1 MKNFILLLA
10 LITITLKLA
19 QIGLVAT
26 WSWWLVLAPLWV
38 PAFVIATAAFV
49 VAIIQEG
56 KDK

>member
-1 MKNFILLLA
+1 MKNFIPLLA

-38 PAFVIATAAFV
+38 TALVIVTAAFV

>member
-38 PAFVIATAAFV
+38 PAFVITTAAFV

>member
-1 MKNFILLLA
+1 MKNFIPLLA

-38 PAFVIATAAFV
+38 PAFVIATVDFV